1 MLVAARFFII
11 LPSIILPI
19 VHRLFVSRTYVD
31 SLTISRSAAA
41 GRRRR
46 FNIRGIDHWTAHQKR
61 ASLRRRCL
69 GIFGVK

>member
-11 LPSIILPI
+11 LPSIILPL

-41 GRRRR
+41 GMRLGV
-46 FNIRGIDHWTAHQKR
+46 FNIRGINHWTAHLKK
-61 ASLRRRCL
+61 ASS
-69 GIFGVK
+69 